1 MKVGT
6 YINYG
11 DRSASQTNSITSG
24 GDAKAYDPNQ
34 LNHKKYQA

>member
-11 DRSASQTNSITSG
+11 DWSASQTNSITSG
-24 GDAKAYDPNQ
+24 GYAKAYDPNQ